1 MSRWSRPALIGVA
14 LLVTSVPVRAQ
25 TTYHLRNA
33 NSSTS
38 GLLQLNTIAANGGV
52 VAIQS
57 GDLKNHGAEDA
68 MLKSFD
74 TQGGPGSGIIPAS
87 STLTFTIWMKKT
99 ATNNSAVVYPRVSA
113 GLTWGTGVTLCGPTN
128 GTTAISGSQFSYT
141 VTCTTPASDINMLST
156 DRVWVS
162 VGYHMTTGPGNHSM
176 AVELDIEGL
185 SFAATNTR
193 VQVPNAVGPTIS
205 GLNPTSGPANWP
217 VTISGTY
224 FGAAQGT
231 GSVKFNGLTAPISS
245 WSTGSIQ
252 AAVPVGASS
261 GTVRVTTSTG
271 RFVDGPSFSVIPPP
285 TLTSLSAQSGHLG
298 DSLTISGNNFLSTQ
312 GLSTVTFNGTS
323 AGSISGVNWSN
334 TAITTSV
341 PSGATSGSVIVNV
354 SGQASNVLPFTVIG
368 VPTLTSAVPASAQ
381 TGASITVTGSNFG
394 ASQGSS
400 TIKFHGTTATSTY
413 WSDTA
418 IIAPVPAAATSGDV
432 VVTVAN
438 QASNGLAFTVAAP
451 GTISGAVTQL
461 TGGAAISGASVQAL
475 FSGVTKGSAT
485 SAPNGAYSIP
495 GLDPGTYEVWTSA
508 TGFSNN
514 VRQSIVVTS
523 STTTT
528 VNVTMSVPG
537 SISGTITQSDGI
549 TPIVGAAIAMISG
562 STERGTTNTNGSG
575 AYSIA
580 GLPAGSYTIRAANVG
595 NRTKEQAAAI
605 AEKANTTVNLSLDAA
620 SAGSVNYAYDELGRL
635 VQVTDQA
642 GDSAIYRY
650 DAVGNII
657 GIERTSSS
665 TVAVSEFTPN
675 KGPVGTTLTVNGT
688 GFSATSSQDHV
699 VFGCGTSC
707 TVEGTITSATT
718 TQLVTTVPGT
728 AVTGTFTVTSPN
740 GSAGSGGPFTIT
752 VSDAPT
758 ITGST
763 PSSGLAGTSV
773 TISGTNFDPLLANN
787 RVRFNAS
794 SPTYVTAV
802 TPTSITTSVPTATA
816 SGPISVATPA
826 GTAVSTMD
834 FIIPPSPYAVT
845 DVAFA
850 GRIVAGGP
858 YLDVPIATANKIG
871 LALFS
876 GTAGQ
881 RVSLAIN
888 APGFCAF
895 QVSILK
901 PNGTTLIPSPCL
913 NGGGFYDA
921 MTLPTTG
928 TYTILVDPAGT
939 TTGTVTL
946 TLYAIVDFSGTITPG
961 GSAVNVIT
969 TVPGQNGTL
978 TFSGTAQQRI
988 SLYGADGIEGQI
1000 FGCDVN
1006 VSIVRVRD
1014 NLSIA
1019 PATCMAGGGFIDTL
1033 PLPTTDTYAIVVDP
1047 DGMAIGKP
1055 DNNPL
1060 TITLTLYNVTDSSG
1074 SITADGT
1081 PVSVPLTPTRGQNGI
1096 LSFTSTPN
1104 QRVSLAG
1111 SGTISGQVAFT
1122 CDVMVSIVRASD
1134 GQPFGSTCMEATGF
1148 IEPVT
1153 LGQNSEIYNVVV
1165 DPYSYAIGTMTLKL
1179 YTVPA
1184 DATGTL
1190 TVNDPTPTFVP
1201 LIPGQN
1207 ASYTF
1212 VPATNQQITVRITNL
1227 SVQDGSGN
1235 CVSVA
1240 LMNGASTITSS
1251 ASCASSFN
1259 LPQQSLTGNTTY
1271 TVKIDPVAATKVVT
1285 LDLKVTS
1292 P

>member
-38 GLLQLNTIAANGGV
+38 CLLQLNTIAANGGV

-113 GLTWGTGVTLCGPTN
+113 GLTWGSGVTLCGPTN
-128 GTTAISGSQFSYT
+128 GTTAISGSQLSYT

-185 SFAATNTR
+185 SFAATDTR

-271 RFVDGPSFSVIPPP
+271 RFVDGPSFSITPPP
-285 TLTSLSAQSGHLG
+285 TLTSLSVQSGHIG
-298 DSLTISGNNFLSTQ
+298 DSVTISGNYFLSPQ
-312 GLSTVTFNGTS
+312 GSSTVTFNGTS
-323 AGSISGVNWSN
+323 AGTISGGNWSN
-334 TAITTSV
+334 ASINAVV
-341 PSGATSGSVIVNV
+341 PSGATSGSVVVTV
-354 SGQASNVLPFTVIG
+354 SSQPSNVLPFTVIG
-368 VPTLTSAVPASAQ
+368 IPTLTSAVPSSARI
-381 TGASITVTGSNFG
+381 GASVTVTGAHFG
-394 ASQGSS
+394 ATQGNS
-400 TIKFHGTTATSTY
+400 TIQFHGTTATPTY
-413 WSDTA
+413 WSNTA
-418 IIAPVPAAATSGDV
+418 IIVPVPTGATNGDIVVSVAA
-432 VVTVAN
+432 
-438 QASNGLAFTVAAP
+438 QASNGLAFTVAVP
-451 GTISGAVTQL
+451 GTVAGAVTQL
-461 TGGAAISGASVQAL
+461 TGGAAISGATVQAL
-475 FSGVTKGSAT
+475 FAGVTKGTAT
-485 SAPNGAYSIP
+485 TASNGTYSIAS
-495 GLDPGTYEVWTSA
+495 LDPGTYEVWTSA
-508 TGFSNN
+508 TGFSND
-514 VRQSIVVTS
+514 VRQNIAVTS
-523 STTTT
+523 SATTT
-528 VNVTMSVPG
+528 VNVAMSAPG
-537 SISGTITQSDGI
+537 SISETITQSDGV
-549 TPIVGAAIAMISG
+549 TPIAGAAVTMFSG
-562 STERGTTNTNGSG
+562 STEKGTTNTSGSG
-575 AYSIA
+575 GYSIT
-580 GLPAGSYTIRAANVG
+580 GLPTGSYTVRAANVG
-595 NRTKEQAAAI
+595 YRTKEQATTI
-605 AEKANTTVNLSLDAA
+605 AENSNASVNLSLDAA
-620 SAGSVNYAYDELGRL
+620 AAGSVSYAYDELGRL
-635 VQVTDQA
+635 VQVTDPS

-650 DAVGNII
+650 DPVGNITA
-657 GIERTSSS
+657 IERAGST

-675 KGPVGTTLTVNGT
+675 KGPIGTTLTINGT
-688 GFSATSSQDHV
+688 GFSATSSLDHV
-699 VFGCGTSC
+699 LFGCGTSC
-707 TVEGTITSATT
+707 TVEGTITLATA
-718 TQLVTTVPGT
+718 TQLVTTVPAT

-740 GSAGSGGPFTIT
+740 GSAGSGGSFTVT

-758 ITGST
+758 ITGFT
-763 PSSGLAGTSV
+763 PSSSLAGTSV
-773 TISGTNFDPLLANN
+773 TISGTNFDPLVANN

-802 TPTSITTSVPTATA
+802 TSTSITTSVPTATA

-826 GTAVSTMD
+826 GTAVSATD

-845 DVAFA
+845 DVEFTA
-850 GRIVAGGP
+850 RIVAGG
-858 YLDVPIATANKIG
+858 LAVQVPIATANKIG

-901 PNGTTLIPSPCL
+901 PNGTTLVPSPCL
-913 NGGGFYDA
+913 NGGGFFDA

-946 TLYAIVDFSGTITPG
+946 TLYAIVDFTGTITAG
-961 GSAVNVIT
+961 GAAVNVIT
-969 TVPGQNGTL
+969 TVPGQNGAL
-978 TFSGTAQQRI
+978 TFSGTAQQRV
-988 SLYGADGIEGQI
+988 SLWGTNGIEGQI

-1014 NLSIA
+1014 NASV
-1019 PATCMAGGGFIDTL
+1019 ATAICMAVSGFIDTF
-1033 PLPTTDTYAIVVDP
+1033 PLPTTDDYAIVINP
-1047 DGMAIGKP
+1047 EGMAVGKHSIG
-1055 DNNPL
+1055 DL
-1060 TITLTLYNVTDSSG
+1060 TVTLTLYNVTDYSG
-1074 SITADGT
+1074 SIVADGT

-1096 LSFTSTPN
+1096 VTFTSTPN

-1111 SGTISGQVAFT
+1111 NGTINSQVGFE
-1122 CDVMVSIVRASD
+1122 CDVTVSIVRASD
-1134 GQPFGSTCMEATGF
+1134 GHAFGSTCMELPGF

-1153 LGQNSEIYNVVV
+1153 LGETSETYNIVVN
-1165 DPYSYAIGTMTLKL
+1165 PYSYAIGTMTLKL

-1184 DATGTL
+1184 DQTGTL
-1190 TVNDPTPTFVP
+1190 TVNDPTPASLP

-1212 VPATNQQITVRITNL
+1212 TPAVNQQITVRITYAGAIE
-1227 SVQDGSGN
+1227 DASGN
-1235 CVSVA
+1235 CVNVS
-1240 LMNGASTITSS
+1240 LMNGQTPITSG
-1251 ASCASSFN
+1251 ASCSNFN
-1259 LPQQSLTGNTTY
+1259 LQTQSLTGQTTY
-1271 TVKIDPVAATKVVT
+1271 TVTVDPVGATKAT
-1285 LDLKVTS
+1285 FNLKVTS